1 MIDNYVLH
9 RKLDGFAAILVMAL
23 NRRTLNITAVVS
35 YIAQYP
41 TFYTKDT
48 KFLKADT
55 IQKSNL
61 SGYYVYLFFTTY
73 LQSFPHCLINVTIF
87 GGGSY

>member
-9 RKLDGFAAILVMAL
+9 RKLDSFAAILGVAVKG
-23 NRRTLNITAVVS
+23 RTLTLTAVIS

-41 TFYTKDT
+41 NFYTKDT

-55 IQKSNL
+55 IQKK
-61 SGYYVYLFFTTY
+61 
-73 LQSFPHCLINVTIF
+73 
-87 GGGSY
+87 